1 MANMPETVRRR
12 MPIATFALIGISVLL
27 AIIMFCATGSFNP
40 DPRDFIDYGANFRRL
55 TFGGQL
61 WRLVTSSFLHFGLE
75 HLAFNMLCLFALGK
89 FLEKMVG
96 HANLLCVY
104 LLTACTGG
112 ILSMCFHDNTVCAGA
127 SGAVMKN
134 IECSELA
141 EVIRSVVAGE
151 TVIASEI
158 HKNLKAA
165 PPIKDLTERQRQ
177 ILTDMVEGRTDA
189 EIAKSLKLSSN
200 SVRDHITAIFNKLGA
215 DNRADAVSI
224 ALRKHLL
231 KI

>member
-1 MANMPETVRRR
+1 MDQYDMKKIKILIVDDHAIVRMGLASTLETHPDLTIVGEADDGNAALKKVAELLPDLVLMDLMMPGIDGAKATAEIHRNFPCVKILILTTYGTANG
-12 MPIATFALIGISVLL
+12 IAHAL
-27 AIIMFCATGSFNP
+27 
-40 DPRDFIDYGANFRRL
+40 
-55 TFGGQL
+55 
-61 WRLVTSSFLHFGLE
+61 E
-75 HLAFNMLCLFALGK
+75 
-89 FLEKMVG
+89 
-96 HANLLCVY
+96 
-104 LLTACTGG
+104 
-112 ILSMCFHDNTVCAGA
+112 AGA

-151 TVIASEI
+151 TVIAPEI

>member
-1 MANMPETVRRR
+1 MNRCKMKKIKILIVDDHAIVRMGLASTLETHPDLTIVGEADDGNAALTKVSALLPDLVLMDLMMPDMDGAEATAEIHRNFPSVKILILTTYGTANG
-12 MPIATFALIGISVLL
+12 IARAL
-27 AIIMFCATGSFNP
+27 
-40 DPRDFIDYGANFRRL
+40 
-55 TFGGQL
+55 
-61 WRLVTSSFLHFGLE
+61 E
-75 HLAFNMLCLFALGK
+75 
-89 FLEKMVG
+89 
-96 HANLLCVY
+96 
-104 LLTACTGG
+104 
-112 ILSMCFHDNTVCAGA
+112 AGA

-151 TVIASEI
+151 TVIAPEI
-158 HKNLKAA
+158 HKSLKAS

-177 ILTDMVEGRTDA
+177 ILTDMVQGRTDA